1 MADSRPLLLEVEHL
15 CKWFP
20 LKRTAGDVLQRKEKR
35 YLKAVNDVSFQLFK
49 GENLGLVGESGCGK
63 STLARTIL
71 RLYEP
76 TSGTIR
82 LNGTDISHMKGDA
95 LRRLRPQM
103 QMIFQDPY
111 SPIKT
116 TIFVHKENSYYTMN
130 HTVED
135 LSLFNALR
143 QGDGNSF
150 DHLFRRYYPMLCAYA
165 HRLVSLEDAEE
176 IVQEVMLWLWENRGD
191 LIIESSLNQY
201 LFKMTY
207 RRVLNH
213 LTREQVK
220 TKAEAAFY
228 ERTQAALCEV
238 DYGRFEELDRKIK
251 EAMAAL
257 PDSYREAF
265 VMHRF
270 KELSY
275 KEIAEVLDVSPQTV
289 AYRIQQALKLL
300 RVSLKDYLPML
311 VWLVG

>member
-1 MADSRPLLLEVEHL
+1 MA
-15 CKWFP
+15 
-20 LKRTAGDVLQRKEKR
+20 
-35 YLKAVNDVSFQLFK
+35 
-49 GENLGLVGESGCGK
+49 VGESWGFDNRVFIE
-63 STLARTIL
+63 SV
-71 RLYEP
+71 
-76 TSGTIR
+76 
-82 LNGTDISHMKGDA
+82 
-95 LRRLRPQM
+95 
-103 QMIFQDPY
+103 
-111 SPIKT
+111 
-116 TIFVHKENSYYTMN
+116 FVQN
-130 HTVED
+130 D
-135 LSLFNALR
+135 LSE
-143 QGDGNSF
+143 G
-150 DHLFRRYYPMLCAYA
+150 
-165 HRLVSLEDAEE
+165 
-176 IVQEVMLWLWENRGD
+176 
-191 LIIESSLNQY
+191 
-201 LFKMTY
+201 
-207 RRVLNH
+207 LNH

>member
-1 MADSRPLLLEVEHL
+1 M
-15 CKWFP
+15 
-20 LKRTAGDVLQRKEKR
+20 
-35 YLKAVNDVSFQLFK
+35 LFFK
-49 GENLGLVGESGCGK
+49 K
-63 STLARTIL
+63 
-71 RLYEP
+71 
-76 TSGTIR
+76 
-82 LNGTDISHMKGDA
+82 K
-95 LRRLRPQM
+95 
-103 QMIFQDPY
+103 FF
-111 SPIKT
+111 PIKT

-228 ERTQAALCEV
+228 ERTGARGCLRDSQGDEV
-238 DYGRFEELDRKIK
+238 K
-251 EAMAAL
+251 A
-257 PDSYREAF
+257 
-265 VMHRF
+265 H
-270 KELSY
+270 
-275 KEIAEVLDVSPQTV
+275 
-289 AYRIQQALKLL
+289 IQG
-300 RVSLKDYLPML
+300 KDYRMDNWCPFFDYSLSK
-311 VWLVG
+311 GH

>member
-1 MADSRPLLLEVEHL
+1 M
-15 CKWFP
+15 
-20 LKRTAGDVLQRKEKR
+20 
-35 YLKAVNDVSFQLFK
+35 LFFK
-49 GENLGLVGESGCGK
+49 K
-63 STLARTIL
+63 
-71 RLYEP
+71 
-76 TSGTIR
+76 
-82 LNGTDISHMKGDA
+82 K
-95 LRRLRPQM
+95 
-103 QMIFQDPY
+103 FF
-111 SPIKT
+111 PIKT

-275 KEIAEVLDVSPQTV
+275 KEIADVLGITEEQVKVNLFRARQ
-289 AYRIQQALKLL
+289 RIKLKY
-300 RVSLKDYLPML
+300 SEINDYGL
-311 VWLVG
+311 

>member
-1 MADSRPLLLEVEHL
+1 MLSDRGMVMLLTIYSE
-15 CKWFP
+15 
-20 LKRTAGDVLQRKEKR
+20 D
-35 YLKAVNDVSFQLFK
+35 
-49 GENLGLVGESGCGK
+49 
-63 STLARTIL
+63 TIL
-71 RLYEP
+71 CCVPMP
-76 TSGTIR
+76 TGWCR
-82 LNGTDISHMKGDA
+82 WKMPK
-95 LRRLRPQM
+95 
-103 QMIFQDPY
+103 
-111 SPIKT
+111 
-116 TIFVHKENSYYTMN
+116 
-130 HTVED
+130 
-135 LSLFNALR
+135 
-143 QGDGNSF
+143 
-150 DHLFRRYYPMLCAYA
+150 
-165 HRLVSLEDAEE
+165 E

-289 AYRIQQALKLL
+289 AYRIQQALSCF
-300 RVSLKDYLPML
+300 VFP
-311 VWLVG
+311 

>member
-1 MADSRPLLLEVEHL
+1 M
-15 CKWFP
+15 
-20 LKRTAGDVLQRKEKR
+20 
-35 YLKAVNDVSFQLFK
+35 LFFK
-49 GENLGLVGESGCGK
+49 K
-63 STLARTIL
+63 
-71 RLYEP
+71 
-76 TSGTIR
+76 
-82 LNGTDISHMKGDA
+82 K
-95 LRRLRPQM
+95 
-103 QMIFQDPY
+103 FF
-111 SPIKT
+111 PIKT

-191 LIIESSLNQY
+191 LIIESSLNQYLFKMTYRQGNDPGNQSSLNQY

>member
-1 MADSRPLLLEVEHL
+1 M
-15 CKWFP
+15 
-20 LKRTAGDVLQRKEKR
+20 
-35 YLKAVNDVSFQLFK
+35 LFFK
-49 GENLGLVGESGCGK
+49 K
-63 STLARTIL
+63 
-71 RLYEP
+71 
-76 TSGTIR
+76 
-82 LNGTDISHMKGDA
+82 K
-95 LRRLRPQM
+95 
-103 QMIFQDPY
+103 FF
-111 SPIKT
+111 PIKT

-275 KEIAEVLDVSPQTV
+275 KAASMPAGCVTTDGGLPHPAGIEAASCF
-289 AYRIQQALKLL
+289 LKGLL
-300 RVSLKDYLPML
+300 AHAGMAGGLKSTSS
-311 VWLVG
+311 

>member
-1 MADSRPLLLEVEHL
+1 MR
-15 CKWFP
+15 
-20 LKRTAGDVLQRKEKR
+20 
-35 YLKAVNDVSFQLFK
+35 
-49 GENLGLVGESGCGK
+49 
-63 STLARTIL
+63 
-71 RLYEP
+71 
-76 TSGTIR
+76 
-82 LNGTDISHMKGDA
+82 
-95 LRRLRPQM
+95 
-103 QMIFQDPY
+103 
-111 SPIKT
+111 
-116 TIFVHKENSYYTMN
+116 KENSYYTMN

-135 LSLFNALR
+135 LSLLNALR
-143 QGDGNSF
+143 QGDGNAF

-228 ERTQAALCEV
+228 E
-238 DYGRFEELDRKIK
+238 LDRKIK

-257 PDSYREAF
+257 LDSYREAF

>member
-1 MADSRPLLLEVEHL
+1 MVFHKL
-15 CKWFP
+15 CF
-20 LKRTAGDVLQRKEKR
+20 
-35 YLKAVNDVSFQLFK
+35 NFF
-49 GENLGLVGESGCGK
+49 
-63 STLARTIL
+63 
-71 RLYEP
+71 LY
-76 TSGTIR
+76 I
-82 LNGTDISHMKGDA
+82 
-95 LRRLRPQM
+95 
-103 QMIFQDPY
+103 
-111 SPIKT
+111 IKT
-116 TIFVHKENSYYTMN
+116 SENEKYLNEKCFFFKTAIFVRKENSYYTMN

-135 LSLFNALR
+135 LSLLNALR
-143 QGDGNSF
+143 QGDGNAF

-238 DYGRFEELDRKIK
+238 DYARF

>member
-1 MADSRPLLLEVEHL
+1 
-15 CKWFP
+15 
-20 LKRTAGDVLQRKEKR
+20 
-35 YLKAVNDVSFQLFK
+35 
-49 GENLGLVGESGCGK
+49 
-63 STLARTIL
+63 
-71 RLYEP
+71 
-76 TSGTIR
+76 
-82 LNGTDISHMKGDA
+82 
-95 LRRLRPQM
+95 
-103 QMIFQDPY
+103 
-111 SPIKT
+111 
-116 TIFVHKENSYYTMN
+116 MN

-150 DHLFRRYYPMLCAYA
+150 DHLFRRYYPLLCAYA

-251 EAMAAL
+251 EAMVAL

-275 KEIAEVLDVSPQTV
+275 KEIADVLGITEEQVKVNLFRARQ
-289 AYRIQQALKLL
+289 RIKLKY
-300 RVSLKDYLPML
+300 SEINDYGL
-311 VWLVG
+311 

>member
-1 MADSRPLLLEVEHL
+1 M
-15 CKWFP
+15 
-20 LKRTAGDVLQRKEKR
+20 
-35 YLKAVNDVSFQLFK
+35 LFFK
-49 GENLGLVGESGCGK
+49 K
-63 STLARTIL
+63 
-71 RLYEP
+71 
-76 TSGTIR
+76 
-82 LNGTDISHMKGDA
+82 K
-95 LRRLRPQM
+95 
-103 QMIFQDPY
+103 FF
-111 SPIKT
+111 PIKT

-150 DHLFRRYYPMLCAYA
+150 DHLFRRYYPLLCAYA

-257 PDSYREAF
+257 PDSYRKAF